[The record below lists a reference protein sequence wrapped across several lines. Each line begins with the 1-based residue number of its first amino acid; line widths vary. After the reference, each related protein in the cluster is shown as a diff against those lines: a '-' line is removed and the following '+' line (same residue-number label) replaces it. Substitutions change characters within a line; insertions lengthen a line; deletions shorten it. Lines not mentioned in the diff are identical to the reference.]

1 MRKMDKKRLKGVMV
15 MTVEELAK
23 RLDLRILTGDEALAR
38 EAGGGYCGDL
48 LSWVMSRAQ
57 SGDVWFTVM
66 GNVNSIAVAMLTDV
80 ACIVLCEDAPLDE
93 DARARAQEKGIAV
106 LASDENA
113 YGLAS
118 RLSTLI

>member
-1 MRKMDKKRLKGVMV
+1 
-15 MTVEELAK
+15 MTVEELVQ
-23 RLDLRILTGDEALAR
+23 RLDLHVAVGGEALSR
-38 EAGGGYCGDL
+38 EVTGGYCGDL

-57 SGDVWFTVM
+57 SGDAWFTVM
-66 GNVNSIAVAMLTDV
+66 GNVNSIAVAMLADV

-106 LASDENA
+106 LASGENA
-113 YGLAS
+113 YRLAS